1 MNTLGWTRRTL
12 LAAATA
18 TLAMGGIAQ
27 ADGHQ
32 VLDEV
37 HFLIPGGAGG
47 GWDGTAR
54 GTGEAL
60 TNAGLAGTAS
70 FENMSGGGGG
80 VAIAHLIENADSM
93 QNTMMVNSTPIVIR
107 SLTGVFPQSFRDL
120 TLVAGTIGDY
130 AAIVV
135 NTDSEIMSMDD
146 LLGAYRE
153 DGMKFAIGGGS
164 VPGGMDHLVAAMA
177 MQAAGEDPTA
187 FNYIPYDAGG
197 AAMAGLLSGEIKA
210 LSTGFSEAVA
220 LAQQGEVRILGVTS
234 DERVDAFADA
244 PTLKE
249 QGLDT
254 TFVNWRGFF
263 AAPGLPEDK
272 LAAFQDALSK
282 MYETDAWEE
291 VRARNGWVN
300 IHNSGDDFKAF
311 LENQEKVIGDLM
323 KTLGFL

>member
-1 MNTLGWTRRTL
+1 MTHTMTRRVVM
-12 LAAATA
+12 AAAA
-18 TLAMGGIAQ
+18 VTLAFANPVA

-32 VLDEV
+32 VMDEIN
-37 HFLIPGGAGG
+37 FLIPGGAGG

-60 TNAGLAGTAS
+60 TGAGLVGTAS
-70 FENMSGGGGG
+70 YENMSGGGGG
-80 VAIAHLIENADSM
+80 VAIAHLIENADSL

-135 NTDSEIMSMDD
+135 NTDSDIQSMND
-146 LLGAYRE
+146 LLAAYRA
-153 DGMKFAIGGGS
+153 DGMSFAVGGGS
-164 VPGGMDHLVAAMA
+164 VPGGLDHLVAASV

-197 AAMAGLLSGEIKA
+197 AAMAGLLSGEIQA
-210 LSTGFSEAVA
+210 LSTGFSEAVT

-234 DERVDAFADA
+234 DARVPAFEDA
-244 PTLKE
+244 PTMKE

-263 AAPGLPEDK
+263 AAPGLSDDK
-272 LAAFQDALSK
+272 LAMMQDAVAK
-282 MYETDAWEE
+282 MYDTPEWEE

-300 IHNSGDDFKAF
+300 IYNNGDDFRSF
-311 LENQEKVIGDLM
+311 LEEQEQVIGDLM